1 MVAEK
6 FQSKWNSHTSGL
18 SAEEIED
25 LENAKAVIA
34 NYEKIYSI
42 FEYSS
47 ELTRLCNMV
56 ETKVCANNP
65 SLPMNMYRRSGAT
78 DIENVFPEIEKCLE
92 AYYNLIDDCND
103 YPEWQK
109 KIQKELGGTVSYLAL
124 ALDESSRDAATEVS
138 EAFRRFDAEKQIY
151 FK

>member
-1 MVAEK
+1 MEIAR
-6 FQSKWNSHTSGL
+6 SH
-18 SAEEIED
+18 
-25 LENAKAVIA
+25 LE

-42 FEYSS
+42 FEYSA
-47 ELTRLCNMV
+47 EITRLCNMV

-65 SLPMNMYRRSGAT
+65 SLPMNVYRGSDAT
-78 DIENVFPEIEKCLE
+78 SIDNVFPEIESCLS
-92 AYYNLIDDCND
+92 AYYGLIDDCEA

-124 ALDESSRDAATEVS
+124 AIDESSRDEATSRSDV
-138 EAFRRFDAEKQIY
+138 FRRFDLEKQIY